1 MKRNAD
7 IKEIAAVLASLT
19 GELTNGEMLQ
29 ASERL
34 MNAALLL
41 RDKAVCGAVTDHA
54 FAAIKKDTPVMEAA
68 TDLLCALLDLERGL
82 NLGQWLAHEDLLKKL
97 FDELD
102 ARKKG
107 VAQ

>member
-7 IKEIAAVLASLT
+7 IKEIAAVLATLT
-19 GELTNGEMLQ
+19 GELTNGQMLQ

-34 MNAALLL
+34 MNAALL

-54 FAAIKKDTPVMEAA
+54 CAAIKKETPVMEAA

-97 FDELD
+97 FEELD
-102 ARKKG
+102 ARKKE
-107 VAQ
+107 VAR